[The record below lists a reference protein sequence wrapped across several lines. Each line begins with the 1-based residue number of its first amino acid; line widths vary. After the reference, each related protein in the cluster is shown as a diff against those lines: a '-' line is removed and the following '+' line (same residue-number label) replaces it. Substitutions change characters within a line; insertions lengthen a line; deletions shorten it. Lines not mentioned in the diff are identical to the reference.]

1 MEGPASYRIR
11 VRGRLEVKWSDRMG
25 GMRIS
30 NTFGADG
37 SPETKLEGWL
47 EDQAALEG
55 ILNTLYELHFPL
67 LSVDFLDTEP

>member
-1 MEGPASYRIR
+1 MEWPANYRIR

-30 NTFGADG
+30 NVFGADG
-37 SPETKLEGWL
+37 GPETKLEGWL